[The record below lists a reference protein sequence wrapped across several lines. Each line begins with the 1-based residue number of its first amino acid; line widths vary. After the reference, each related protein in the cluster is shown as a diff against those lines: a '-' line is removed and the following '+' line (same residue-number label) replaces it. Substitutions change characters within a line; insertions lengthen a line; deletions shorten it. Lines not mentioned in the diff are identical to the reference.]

1 MSDSSRVV
9 HHLCV
14 LQPAVDMKRL
24 EVVLTAPSNAHV
36 GAFYAFSAVVS
47 QLSACLP
54 YLPSDELEV
63 MDLSRPDLRISGTKS
78 SFKLSLASKLKAAS
92 CVSMPN
98 WVFYCIPHITHL
110 SLSRVIVD
118 ANLMR
123 GLYHIIPSLHEMVFA
138 DCAIN
143 HELNMKPNL
152 TWAFLWDTA
161 KNNAQWLHTVDVTS
175 CGYFGRN
182 LEPREAAVQREALL
196 KTDGEGLDAL
206 EENVRSR
213 VLSEDLL
220 HKCVICCP
228 CVHVVL

>member
-1 MSDSSRVV
+1 
-9 HHLCV
+9 
-14 LQPAVDMKRL
+14 MKRL

-63 MDLSRPDLRISGTKS
+63 MDLSRLDLRITGTKS
-78 SFKLSLASKLKAAS
+78 SFKLSLASKLEAAPY
-92 CVSMPN
+92 VSMPN

-123 GLYHIIPSLHEMVFA
+123 GLYHIIPSLHEIILS

-152 TWAFLWDTA
+152 TWTFLWDTA
-161 KNNAQWLHTVDVTS
+161 KNNAKWLHTIDVTS
-175 CGYFGRN
+175 CGYLGHT
-182 LEPREAAVQREALL
+182 LELSEAAVQREELL
-196 KTDGEGLDAL
+196 KADGEFLAAL
-206 EENVRSR
+206 KENARSR

-220 HKCVICCP
+220 HKCLICCP